1 MSIHHFIS
9 HIFSALNID
18 NVVFSSDDFFS
29 GTPAP
34 AEKSGKSSKR
44 SSKASSRAQ
53 SPGASGS
60 AKKGGKTVPTLKIK
74 FGGRSRRKGG
84 GEINK
89 VHRVPE

>member
-1 MSIHHFIS
+1 MY
-9 HIFSALNID
+9 
-18 NVVFSSDDFFS
+18 VFSFDDFFS

-84 GEINK
+84 GEINQ
-89 VHRVPE
+89 VPD